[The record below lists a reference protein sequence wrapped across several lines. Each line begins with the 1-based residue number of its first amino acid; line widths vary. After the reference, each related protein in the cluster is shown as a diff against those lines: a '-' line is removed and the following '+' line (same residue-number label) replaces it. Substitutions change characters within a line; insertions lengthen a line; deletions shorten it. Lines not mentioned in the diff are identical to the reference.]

1 MIDLS
6 KLNGL
11 LIDDIP
17 EMRSAVR
24 IQLTDCGLKHCDAA
38 RNIKEA
44 IEKISA
50 NRYDLIICDYNL
62 GQGADGQQ
70 LLELV
75 RRRKILPLTTVFLMI
90 TGETGYEQVST
101 AAEYSPD
108 DYLIKPFTSQT
119 LQTRLQRVIDKKLAL
134 RAVYVHL
141 GERGDKQK
149 ALAECDAML
158 AQPSRYSLDVMRIK
172 GEVLLDLQ
180 RNDDAL
186 ALYQAV
192 LDQRATPWASVGK
205 ARALAA
211 RGDDAEAREHLDKV
225 IDAYPNYL
233 AAYDSL
239 TLLLEKN
246 DRVAAQKVVE
256 RALKV
261 APSTQRQRQLGTLA
275 LDNKDFTRAED
286 AFRRAV
292 DKDRSGFFK
301 SHDDYSG
308 LAKSQVEQGKV
319 QEALAAVKE
328 MGQHFGRSAELMVHQ
343 AATESIVHAKSG
355 NPTAA
360 KAALERALKA
370 AESGEGIAASAS
382 LELANACFASG
393 DQEQA
398 KQILQGVAE
407 DHQENEAVLDRAQ
420 AAFRTAGLDSEG
432 EIFLEA
438 TRKRMITLNND
449 AVAMAKAGEL
459 DQASAM
465 LDEAADRLRNNA
477 QVSINAAIAALMK
490 VQRQGVSSKL
500 IGKAHRYITQ
510 AHRANPEH
518 PRLDEAVNLY
528 RKLAPADAPTLKV
541 GA

>member
-6 KLNGL
+6 KLSGL

-17 EMRSAVR
+17 EMRSSVR
-24 IQLTDCGLKHCDAA
+24 IQLADAGLERCDAA

-50 NRYDLIICDYNL
+50 NRYDLIVCDYNL

-119 LQTRLQRVIDKKLAL
+119 LQTRLERIIDKKQAMHP
-134 RAVYVHL
+134 VYVQL
-141 GERGDKQK
+141 GERGDRQK

-158 AQPSRYSLDVMRIK
+158 AQQSRYSLDLLRIK
-172 GEVLLDLQ
+172 GELLMEMQ
-180 RNDDAL
+180 RNNDAL
-186 ALYQAV
+186 ALYQGI

-211 RGDDAEAREHLDKV
+211 RGDDAAAREHLDKA
-225 IDAYPNYL
+225 IEAYPNYL

-239 TLLLEKN
+239 ARLLEK
-246 DRVAAQKVVE
+246 DDPSAAQRVVE
-256 RALKV
+256 QALKI
-261 APSTQRQRQLGTLA
+261 APSTQRQRQLGALA

-292 DKDRSGFFK
+292 EKDRTGFFK

-319 QEALAAVKE
+319 QEALAVVKE
-328 MGQHFGRSAELMVHQ
+328 MGQNFGRSAELTVHQ
-343 AATESIVHAKSG
+343 AAVESIVHAKAG
-355 NPTAA
+355 NPVAA

-370 AESGEGIAASAS
+370 AESGEGIAATAS

-407 DHQENEAVLDRAQ
+407 DHQENDAVLERAQ
-420 AAFRTAGLDSEG
+420 AVFRTAGLGSEG

-438 TRKRMITLNND
+438 TRKRMIALNND
-449 AVAMAKAGEL
+449 AVALAKAGEL
-459 DQASAM
+459 ERASAM

-477 QVSINAAIAALMK
+477 QVSINAAIAALMRI
-490 VQRQGVSSKL
+490 QRQGASSEL
-500 IGKAHRYITQ
+500 IDKAHRYITQ
-510 AHRANPEH
+510 ANQANPEH
-518 PRLDEAVNLY
+518 PRLNEAVDLY
-528 RKLAPADAPTLKV
+528 RKLAPTGAPSLKV